1 MRFTSP
7 QFGRARRICGAR
19 FLAVQLLPAMVSLL
33 LAQESTGDSTTRPN
47 VGGMTSR
54 QRYKTL
60 TFTTPAYYREA
71 LRLII
76 EEANRVA
83 RELQLPEKLP
93 ITQTN
98 LVEAYISPP
107 RMSQALGT
115 FGTVTT
121 SNYTYYVSVANKFS
135 FLTRRNLQS
144 DHEKLKAQY
153 LWPMSRLNTNAA
165 FQLATQLLAAAS
177 MDVKGLQRDCT
188 VRIRALTP
196 EGPDGKHFVPVY
208 WITWES
214 KRPEGMGSGAS
225 VELFEPTREIRQL
238 HVLSPEYILRAP
250 LEVQNLDSLL
260 SQTNA
265 APQSKP
271 PAMK

>member
-1 MRFTSP
+1 
-7 QFGRARRICGAR
+7 
-19 FLAVQLLPAMVSLL
+19 MVSLL